1 MRDFLSEAMLRRP
14 KRIGKYVEA
23 GRAGSRS
30 KKSRIA
36 AEMEF

>member
-1 MRDFLSEAMLRRP
+1 MLYFLSEAMLRRP

-23 GRAGSRS
+23 EQGAAA